1 VVVGVAVGFVVV
13 VGLGAVVAVEPGTAV
28 VDGPPTVVV
37 VVDSADA
44 SPVEEVPSPGAT
56 AVVTVVVVAVVPV
69 VPVVRPACSVDFDP
83 CEDAPATPTD
93 MTAVQM
99 RICVQRGKFRN
110 RFQRFMLDGKGPA

>member
-1 VVVGVAVGFVVV
+1 VVVDVAVGFVVV

-28 VDGPPTVVV
+28 VDVPATVVV
-37 VVDSADA
+37 VVDSANA

-69 VPVVRPACSVDFDP
+69 VRPACSVDFDP
-83 CEDAPATPTD
+83 CEDALTTPTD

-99 RICVQRGKFRN
+99 RICAQRGKFRN
-110 RFQRFMLDGKGPA
+110 RFQRLMSDGKGQS

>member
-1 VVVGVAVGFVVV
+1 VVVVVAVGFVVV
-13 VGLGAVVAVEPGTAV
+13 VGLGAVVAVEPVAAV
-28 VDGPPTVVV
+28 VDVPPTVV

-69 VPVVRPACSVDFDP
+69 VRPACSVDFDP

-99 RICVQRGKFRN
+99 RICAQRAKFRN
-110 RFQRFMLDGKGPA
+110 RFQRLMLDGRGQA